1 MNKKKI
7 LFISKGEHAA
17 STRYRSLIYFNALRE
32 NGWKPTHLTLH
43 GTLSRFKLLRRAAQA
58 DVIVILRKTFSIPYL
73 FLLRL
78 CSKHIVF
85 DFDDAIFYR
94 SNGSTSLKLM
104 RRFAQVTLRCQQ
116 IWAGNEYLAEAA
128 LRYNTATTILPTSLE
143 PQKYAIKVT
152 KPNDTL
158 DLVWIGSGS
167 TRRYIE
173 PLLPLLEQL
182 IDRFPF
188 LRLKIVADFD
198 LPSEQL
204 PTVAIPWSEKG
215 EAEALVSA
223 HIGIAPMPDNS
234 WTRGKC
240 GLKVLQYM
248 AAGLPVVSSPVGV
261 NKNIVEHGVTGF
273 LAESPGEW
281 RMAIERLIG
290 NSDLRRVMG
299 KEGQKR
305 VTEGYAI
312 DVTLR
317 KMIRSLESMLSG
329 RDRSR
334 KETLCSSKT
343 FKGN

>member
-1 MNKKKI
+1 MNRKNI

-17 STRYRSLIYFNALRE
+17 STRYRAIIYLDVLRK
-32 NGWKPTHLTLH
+32 NGWRPIHLTVH
-43 GTLSRFKLLRRAAQA
+43 GTLSRFKLLHRAAHA

-73 FLLRL
+73 YLLHL

-85 DFDDAIFYR
+85 DLDDAIFCR
-94 SNGSTSLKLM
+94 SNGSTSRTLM
-104 RRFAQVTLRCQQ
+104 RRFAQVARRCQQ

-128 LRYNTATTILPTSLE
+128 LRYNAATTIIPTSLE
-143 PQKYAIKVT
+143 PQKYNIKVT
-152 KPNDTL
+152 KPKDTL
-158 DLVWIGSGS
+158 DLVWIGSSS
-167 TRRYIE
+167 TRRYLE
-173 PLLPLLEQL
+173 PILPLLEQL

-198 LPSEQL
+198 LPSEHL
-204 PTVAIPWSEKG
+204 RTLAIPWSEKG
-215 EAEALVSA
+215 ESEALASA

-261 NKNIVEHGVTGF
+261 NRDIVEHEVTGL
-273 LAESPGEW
+273 LAESPDEW
-281 RMAIERLIG
+281 QVAIEKLIR
-290 NSDLRRVMG
+290 NPDLRRAMG

-305 VTEGYAI
+305 VTEDYAI
-312 DVTLR
+312 DVTFR
-317 KMIRSLESMLSG
+317 KMTRSLESMLAD

-334 KETLCSSKT
+334 
-343 FKGN
+343 